1 MKIPTLEEMD
11 EAIEGLLELFQGD
24 DEDIEKANKY
34 HDVAGRFTSADNA
47 VAPKGKKPKLKRK
60 ATKKVLS
67 GEKTLVELGKTGN
80 EWSPRG
86 LVSAGIISE
95 KDLAEVWDD
104 LIDSQ
109 TKLRDDGTYYL
120 GDVQDLVDSKKF
132 DEAWVTLPD
141 VERGKFYKK
150 LVVQTVG
157 RAIDAKFTPEEL
169 AFARYGKPTSSFQL
183 KSSGELAV
191 NSALLGWAESS
202 GSEESIALG
211 EEARKVLGA
220 EGRLAG
226 RYEDGVATEYNL
238 DSKRQ
243 TVLQKKINEEIVKTV
258 YANTQKYLQSLGI
271 TDIDLVRGTGVEAV
285 ITGTRWDAEK
295 DRLVS
300 TGRSEVVQRPIS
312 SWSLD
317 SFTAESFATEFSEGR
332 ESVVVRTTLPIER
345 IFSTPL
351 TGLGC
356 LFESEFVVL
365 APPDGNIEVE
375 VRQVA

>member
-1 MKIPTLEEMD
+1 M
-11 EAIEGLLELFQGD
+11 
-24 DEDIEKANKY
+24 
-34 HDVAGRFTSADNA
+34 
-47 VAPKGKKPKLKRK
+47 
-60 ATKKVLS
+60 
-67 GEKTLVELGKTGN
+67 
-80 EWSPRG
+80 
-86 LVSAGIISE
+86 
-95 KDLAEVWDD
+95 
-104 LIDSQ
+104 
-109 TKLRDDGTYYL
+109 
-120 GDVQDLVDSKKF
+120 
-132 DEAWVTLPD
+132 
-141 VERGKFYKK
+141 
-150 LVVQTVG
+150 
-157 RAIDAKFTPEEL
+157 
-169 AFARYGKPTSSFQL
+169 
-183 KSSGELAV
+183 
-191 NSALLGWAESS
+191 
-202 GSEESIALG
+202 
-211 EEARKVLGA
+211 
-220 EGRLAG
+220 
-226 RYEDGVATEYNL
+226 
-238 DSKRQ
+238 
-243 TVLQKKINEEIVKTV
+243 
-258 YANTQKYLQSLGI
+258 QSLGI